1 MTLVLCRV
9 DERLIHGQVVVG
21 WGMKLR
27 PTHYIVVDDEIASSE
42 WEQELYSLALPAETP
57 AAFFTVEEGRR
68 ELPQIQSSEDR
79 TVLLMRSLRTV
90 VELARDG
97 GLRGVEVNLGGM
109 HAGPTRIQITPYLH
123 LSDEDREAI
132 SSLEGSGVTLFAQD
146 VPATPRHSIGD
157 LLG

>member
-57 AAFFTVEEGRR
+57 AAFLTVEEGKR
-68 ELPQIQSSEDR
+68 ELPQLQSSEDR

-90 VELARDG
+90 VELARGG
-97 GLRGVEVNLGGM
+97 GLGGVEVNLGGM
-109 HAGPTRIQITPYLH
+109 HAGPARTQLTPYLH
-123 LSDEDREAI
+123 LSDQDREAI

-146 VPATPRHSIGD
+146 LPAAQRHSIGD